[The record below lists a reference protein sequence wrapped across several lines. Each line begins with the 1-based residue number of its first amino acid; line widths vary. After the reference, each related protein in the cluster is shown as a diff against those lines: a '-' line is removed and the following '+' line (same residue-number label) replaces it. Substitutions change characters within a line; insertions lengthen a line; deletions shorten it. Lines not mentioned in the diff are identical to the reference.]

1 MILKKEK
8 STSLILTD
16 PSLTLITVYESSNLL
31 NPKGTFWDSA
41 AFYFAIFTAIFSFL
55 AHHLKG
61 KTNER

>member
-1 MILKKEK
+1 MIPKKEK

-31 NPKGTFWDSA
+31 NSKGTFLSSA
-41 AFYFAIFTAIFSFL
+41 AFYFAIFTATFSFL

-61 KTNER
+61 KTDEK